1 MVRKALVFLVIL
13 YQKVISP
20 LFPRRCRFYPS
31 CSQFCIQAM
40 QSYGVVLGL
49 YCTARRLLKCN
60 PFNPG
65 GVEYVQAYE
74 DDKGFM
80 FLKSLH
86 GKCADYVVGGG
97 TCFRS
102 RG

>member
-1 MVRKALVFLVIL
+1 MVRKGLISLVAI
-13 YQKVISP
+13 YQKIISP

-31 CSQFCIQAM
+31 CSQFCVQALLK
-40 QSYGVVLGL
+40 YGVILGL

-65 GVEYVQAYE
+65 GVEYVEAYE
-74 DDKGFM
+74 EDKGFV
-80 FLKSLH
+80 FLRSLSS
-86 GKCADYVVGGG
+86 KCTEYVVGGG

-102 RG
+102 WV